1 MVSSLLVAPAR
12 FRSPSLAFGDFYT
25 VPQGSSSTGGAPSE
39 RIGYR
44 AATVN
49 VLFLSIDFVYPP
61 DRGLRVRSFSQLR
74 VLSSMPAVESV
85 TFLSMSD
92 KAIASDRLR
101 ALEGAVGAP
110 GKLRVEPVVVQPGSM
125 RRSPRQL
132 PRLLRLRAQGVPYL
146 VAKHDT
152 TAMRELVERE
162 LRARRY
168 DVVYV
173 GHLAMC
179 AYLPTIRR
187 LAPTASVVLEQ
198 HNVEWEIFD
207 RLAPTL
213 RGPMRYVGKIEAQSL
228 RSYERKALSAV
239 DSVIAISTADALAFE
254 RLAGIRAV
262 VVPTFIERTATRT
275 ETTDAK
281 ALAYT
286 GLLAWQPNALG
297 LDWFCK
303 DVWPLVRAGL
313 PEATLTIAGPGLRK
327 TPDGALAVPALWQ
340 APGITTVGYVDDLED
355 VYRKSVAVIAPIIGG
370 SGVRMKLLE
379 AMRAG
384 MPTVTTTDGAAGL
397 DVQDG
402 REMLIADD
410 AKEFASRVVKLLNE
424 RALRSKMREAGYAF
438 LEKHH
443 SLAAAR
449 VRVEEAFAAAASKR
463 KSVAS

>member
-1 MVSSLLVAPAR
+1 MRP
-12 FRSPSLAFGDFYT
+12 
-25 VPQGSSSTGGAPSE
+25 
-39 RIGYR
+39 
-44 AATVN
+44 TVN

-85 TFLSMSD
+85 TFLSMSE
-92 KAIASDRLR
+92 KAIPSDRLR
-101 ALEGAVGAP
+101 ALEGAVGATGARGP
-110 GKLRVEPVVVQPGSM
+110 GRVRVEPVVVQPGSM

-187 LAPTASVVLEQ
+187 LAPRASVVLEQ

-228 RSYERKALSAV
+228 RSYEKKALSAA
-239 DSVIAISTADALAFE
+239 DAVIAISTADALAFE
-254 RLAGIRAV
+254 RLAGVKAV
-262 VVPTFIERTATRT
+262 VVPTFIERTSTGART
-275 ETTDAK
+275 ESTDAK

-297 LDWFCK
+297 LDWFCR
-303 DVWPLVRAGL
+303 DVWPLVRASL

-327 TPDGALAVPALWQ
+327 TPEGALAVPAQWQ

-355 VYRKSVAVIAPIIGG
+355 VYRKSVAVIAPIVGG

-410 AKEFASRVVKLLNE
+410 AGQFASRVVKLLNE
-424 RALRSKMREAGYAF
+424 RDLRSTMREAGYAF

-449 VRVEEAFAAAASKR
+449 VRVEEAFALAAQKR
-463 KSVAS
+463 AQN

>member
-1 MVSSLLVAPAR
+1 MPL
-12 FRSPSLAFGDFYT
+12 FG
-25 VPQGSSSTGGAPSE
+25 GSSTVRP
-39 RIGYR
+39 
-44 AATVN
+44 TVN

-74 VLSSMPAVESV
+74 VLSSMPAVKSV
-85 TFLSMSD
+85 TFLAMSE
-92 KAIASDRLR
+92 KPIPADRLR
-101 ALEGAVGAP
+101 ALEGAVGPP
-110 GKLRVEPVVVQPGSM
+110 GSLGKVRAEPVVVQPGSM

-146 VAKHDT
+146 IAKHDT
-152 TAMRELVERE
+152 TAMREIVERE
-162 LRARRY
+162 LRTQRF

-179 AYLPTIRR
+179 AYLPSIRR
-187 LAPTASVVLEQ
+187 LAPHASVVLEQ
-198 HNVEWEIFD
+198 HNVEWEIFE

-213 RGPMRYVGKIEAQSL
+213 RGPMRYVGKLEAKAL
-228 RSYERKALSAV
+228 RSYEKKALSAV
-239 DSVIAISTADALAFE
+239 DAVIAISTADALAFE
-254 RLAGIRAV
+254 RLAGVKAV
-262 VVPTFIERTATRT
+262 VVPTFIERIGVRT
-275 ETTDAK
+275 ESTDAK

-303 DVWPLVRAGL
+303 DVWPLVRTRL

-327 TPDGALAVPALWQ
+327 TPEGALAVPALWQ
-340 APGITTVGYVDDLED
+340 APGIATVGYVDDLED

-410 AKEFASRVVKLLNE
+410 AGQFASRVLELLNDRE
-424 RALRSKMREAGYAF
+424 LRRTMRDAGYAF

-449 VRVEEAFAAAASKR
+449 VRVEEAFALADR
-463 KSVAS
+463 RRR